1 MRNEQLFAKR
11 LASRERKKEGG
22 SPKNNNGGALYCVAA
37 CSFYD
42 RLYFSY
48 RCCQQ
53 FILQGNG
60 KSEMFAADVKSNSW
74 SIVNN
79 RSRGRF
85 RGGKRS
91 GVMRSW
97 GRWRNGSGVM
107 SRWGRQSRSSGWARS
122 RNCINVISGSGLM
135 MNGSGFRSGTSV
147 VARTLRHCLVAKS
160 ADQAN
165 HNHCCK
171 KLLHDVCLLYWQ
183 GL

>member
-1 MRNEQLFAKR
+1 MRRRVFILRLSVLFVQR
-11 LASRERKKEGG
+11 
-22 SPKNNNGGALYCVAA
+22 Y
-37 CSFYD
+37 
-42 RLYFSY
+42 
-48 RCCQQ
+48 CQQ

-97 GRWRNGSGVM
+97 GRWRNRSGVM
-107 SRWGRQSRSSGWARS
+107 SRWGRRSRLGVMPRWGRRSRSSGWARS
-122 RNCINVISGSGLM
+122 RNCINVISGSGVM
-135 MNGSGFRSGTSV
+135 INGSGFRSGTSV
-147 VARTLRHCLVAKS
+147 VARILRHCLVAKS

>member
-1 MRNEQLFAKR
+1 MRRRVFILRLSVLFVQR
-11 LASRERKKEGG
+11 
-22 SPKNNNGGALYCVAA
+22 Y
-37 CSFYD
+37 
-42 RLYFSY
+42 
-48 RCCQQ
+48 CQQ

-91 GVMRSW
+91 GVVRGW
-97 GRWRNGSGVM
+97 GRRWNRSGVM
-107 SRWGRQSRSSGWARS
+107 SRWWRRSRLGVMPRWGRSRFGVSRSRLSGWARS
-122 RNCINVISGSGLM
+122 RNCINVITGSGLM

-171 KLLHDVCLLYWQ
+171 KLLHDVCLLYW
-183 GL
+183 